1 MRDIVQALKG
11 VVNTLRAGNMQSKQ
25 SSKSKGMIM
34 HAVRISMREELYGS
48 TDNLTNNS
56 ESDTFYIRW

>member
-25 SSKSKGMIM
+25 SSKSKGMMM

-56 ESDTFYIRW
+56 ESDTFHIHW